1 MQRER
6 LRAELRLKS
15 VKAAHGSQRE
25 YRGLFVL
32 TLFSNNK
39 LPKEGTITEHEA
51 DLMFTW

>member
-1 MQRER
+1 MQRAR

-15 VKAAHGSQRE
+15 VKATHVSQRE
-25 YRGLFVL
+25 YRGLLVL

-39 LPKEGTITEHEA
+39 LPKEGTTTEHEA